1 MLPKTRAEVPFAPFA
16 QTACMHNGSVG
27 ASYKVITGSSACAV
41 YHERV
46 HSYDVPSMTKPTL
59 DFLATARAK
68 LEEELR
74 KLDEQETQLRRQQTA
89 EAFSD
94 VMGLL
99 AQYSALFSAKQKADI
114 VAAVG
119 SPRPKKVVASKEIAP
134 KYWLP
139 HSGDTW
145 TGRGRPPRAFT
156 AWEGTAAYKEWKAK
170 HPNEKFPK
178 FPG

>member
-1 MLPKTRAEVPFAPFA
+1 
-16 QTACMHNGSVG
+16 
-27 ASYKVITGSSACAV
+27 
-41 YHERV
+41 
-46 HSYDVPSMTKPTL
+46 MTKPTL
-59 DFLATARAK
+59 DSIATAKAK

-74 KLDEQETQLRRQQTA
+74 KLEEQEVQLRQQQSA
-89 EAFSD
+89 DAYSEIMS
-94 VMGLL
+94 LL
-99 AQYSALFSAKQKADI
+99 GQYGALFTAKQKAEI
-114 VAAVG
+114 VTAVG
-119 SPRPKKVVASKEIAP
+119 ASSPSRPKKAAAAKEVAP

-139 HSGDTW
+139 HSGETW

>member
-1 MLPKTRAEVPFAPFA
+1 
-16 QTACMHNGSVG
+16 
-27 ASYKVITGSSACAV
+27 
-41 YHERV
+41 
-46 HSYDVPSMTKPTL
+46 MTKPTL
-59 DFLATARAK
+59 DSIATAKAK

-74 KLDEQETQLRRQQTA
+74 KLEEQEVQLRQQQSA
-89 EAFSD
+89 DAYSE
-94 VMGLL
+94 VMSLL
-99 AQYSALFSAKQKADI
+99 AQYGTLFTAKQRAEI
-114 VAAVG
+114 VTAVG
-119 SPRPKKVVASKEIAP
+119 ASSPSRPTKTAVTKEVAP

-156 AWEGTAAYKEWKAK
+156 AWEGTAAYKEWKAR

>member
-1 MLPKTRAEVPFAPFA
+1 
-16 QTACMHNGSVG
+16 
-27 ASYKVITGSSACAV
+27 
-41 YHERV
+41 
-46 HSYDVPSMTKPTL
+46 MTKPTL
-59 DFLATARAK
+59 DSLASARAK

-74 KLDEQETQLRRQQTA
+74 KLDQQEVQLRQQQSSD
-89 EAFSD
+89 AFSEI
-94 VMGLL
+94 MGLL
-99 AQYSALFSAKQKADI
+99 GQYGTLFSAKQKAEL
-114 VAAVG
+114 VAAVSTS
-119 SPRPKKVVASKEIAP
+119 SPSKPKKAVATKEVAP